1 MIFSSISG
9 IFRMFDRVF
18 DENAQTYTLEA
29 LAASILIAAAILL
42 VTKSAPLTPLT
53 SSAANQQVEAQ
64 LELYG
69 QDVLMTMA
77 YSTDYSDDSIL
88 KAAILQWDG
97 TKYSGVAPPP
107 IESYNNTAM
116 QFEYDKAKKFKGI
129 MYDAF
134 TSQGIAYNLEVE
146 YFNNTFDPV
155 DSKNMNQTRIVIRPM
170 IYNGEPSDN
179 AIMVTQ
185 QVVLYDNIDQS
196 ETLNLFMGD
205 FGLNGA
211 DARIFQ
217 EIPDYDN
224 DPESAFYNLLNV
236 RLTAWR
242 M

>member
-9 IFRMFDRVF
+9 IFRMFDQVF

-53 SSAANQQVEAQ
+53 SSAASQQVEAQ

-69 QDVLMTMA
+69 QDVLLTMA

-88 KAAILQWDG
+88 KAALLQWDG
-97 TKYSGVAPPP
+97 AQYSGVAPPP

-116 QFEYDKAKKFKGI
+116 QFEYDKAEKFQDI
-129 MYDAF
+129 LYDAF
-134 TSQGIAYNLEVE
+134 TLQGIAYNLEVE
-146 YFNNTFDPV
+146 YFDNTFNGSD
-155 DSKNMNQTRIVIRPM
+155 MNQTRIIKRRM

-179 AIMVTQ
+179 AIIVAQ
-185 QVVLYDNIDQS
+185 QVVLYDNVDQS
-196 ETLNLFMGD
+196 ETLNLFVGD

-211 DARIFQ
+211 DARITQ

-224 DPESAFYNLLNV
+224 DDESGFYNLLNV

>member
-1 MIFSSISG
+1 MIYSSIMH
-9 IFRMFDRVF
+9 IFHMFDRVF
-18 DENAQTYTLEA
+18 DEKAQTYTLEA

-77 YSTDYSDDSIL
+77 YSSDYSDDSIL

-97 TKYSGVAPPP
+97 TKYSGVAPSP

-116 QFEYDKAKKFKGI
+116 QFEYDKAKEFKEI

-134 TSQGIAYNLEVE
+134 TTQGIAYNLEVE
-146 YFNNTFDPV
+146 YFNNTFNGSV
-155 DSKNMNQTRIVIRPM
+155 MNQTNIVIRPM
-170 IYNGEPSDN
+170 IYNGEASDN
-179 AIMVTQ
+179 AIIVTQ

-196 ETLNLFMGD
+196 ETLNLFVGD
-205 FGLNGA
+205 FGLNGV
-211 DARIFQ
+211 DARITQ

-224 DPESAFYNLLNV
+224 DDASGFYNLLNV

>member
-1 MIFSSISG
+1 MIYSSIKY
-9 IFRMFDRVF
+9 IFRMFDRIF
-18 DENAQTYTLEA
+18 DERAQTYTLEA

-69 QDVLMTMA
+69 QDVLLTMA

-97 TKYSGVAPPP
+97 AQYSGVAPPP

-116 QFEYDKAKKFKGI
+116 QFEYDKAKKFKEI
-129 MYDAF
+129 MSDAF
-134 TSQGIAYNLEVE
+134 TIQGIAYNLEVE
-146 YFNNTFDPV
+146 YFDNTFDGGV
-155 DSKNMNQTRIVIRPM
+155 INQTRIVMRPM
-170 IYNGEPSDN
+170 IYNGEASDN
-179 AIMVTQ
+179 AIIVTQ
-185 QVVLYDNIDQS
+185 QVVLYDNVDSSVTQ
-196 ETLNLFMGD
+196 NLFVGD
-205 FGLNGA
+205 FGLSGA
-211 DARIFQ
+211 DPRIFQ

-224 DPESAFYNLLNV
+224 KSDSGFYNLLNV
-236 RLTAWR
+236 RLTMWK

>member
-1 MIFSSISG
+1 
-9 IFRMFDRVF
+9 MFDRIF
-18 DENAQTYTLEA
+18 DENVHTNAQTYTLEA
-29 LAASILIAAAILL
+29 LAASILVAAAILL

-69 QDVLMTMA
+69 QDVLLTMA

-88 KAAILQWDG
+88 KAALLQWDG
-97 TKYSGVAPPP
+97 AQYSGVAPPP
-107 IESYNNTAM
+107 IESYNTTGGAM
-116 QFEYDKAKKFKGI
+116 KFEYDKAEKFKDI
-129 MYDAF
+129 LYDAF
-134 TSQGIAYNLEVE
+134 TLQGIAYNFEVE
-146 YFNNTFDPV
+146 YFNNTFNGSV
-155 DSKNMNQTRIVIRPM
+155 MNQTNIVKRPL

-179 AIMVTQ
+179 AIIVTQ

-196 ETLNLFMGD
+196 ETLNLFVGD

-211 DARIFQ
+211 DPRIFQ

-224 DPESAFYNLLNV
+224 NPDSGFYNLLNV